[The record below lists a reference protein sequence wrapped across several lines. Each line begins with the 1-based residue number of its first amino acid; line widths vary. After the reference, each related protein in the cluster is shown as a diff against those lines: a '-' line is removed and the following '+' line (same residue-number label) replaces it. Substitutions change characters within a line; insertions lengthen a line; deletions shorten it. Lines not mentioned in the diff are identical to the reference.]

1 MHVREGHVLNI
12 FVNYIIPTNFRGIV
26 MTKVRIKLSGEDPAA
41 LDNVVAQI
49 KNLTDA
55 LNMEFIGPVRLPRR
69 KLEIAC
75 RRTPCGDGTDTYEHW
90 EKRVF
95 KRLCDIEGDEKYI
108 KQIMRIK
115 VPTNVFVKIS
125 LS

>member
-1 MHVREGHVLNI
+1 
-12 FVNYIIPTNFRGIV
+12 

>member
-1 MHVREGHVLNI
+1 
-12 FVNYIIPTNFRGIV
+12 
-26 MTKVRIKLSGEDPAA
+26 MTKVRIKLSGEDSKA

-49 KNLTDA
+49 KNLSDT
-55 LNMEFIGPVRLPRR
+55 LNMTFIGPVRLPKRR
-69 KLEIAC
+69 MEIAC

-95 KRLCDIEGDEKYI
+95 KRLCDVEGEERYI
-108 KQIMRIK
+108 KQILRIK

>member
-1 MHVREGHVLNI
+1 
-12 FVNYIIPTNFRGIV
+12 

-49 KNLTDA
+49 KALSDNLS
-55 LNMEFIGPVRLPRR
+55 MKFIGPVRLPRK
-69 KLEIAC
+69 KLEISC

-95 KRLCDIEGDEKYI
+95 KRLCDVEGEEKMI
-108 KQIMRIK
+108 KQILRIK
-115 VPTNVFVKIS
+115 VPTNVFVKIN